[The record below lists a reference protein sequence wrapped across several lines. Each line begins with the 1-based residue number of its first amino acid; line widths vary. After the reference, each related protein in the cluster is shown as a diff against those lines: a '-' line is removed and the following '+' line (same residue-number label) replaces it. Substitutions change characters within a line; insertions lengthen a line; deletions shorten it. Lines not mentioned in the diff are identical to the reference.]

1 MKKKIVFCMNCH
13 ASYIIKNIEHY
24 NNKILNDYNIFH
36 INYASGKYLIDNKL
50 TDNDINLIK
59 EADILICQY
68 IKNYRGMLNHDYIKS
83 IANTDKIYLIPH
95 YTFSAYFNEEIV
107 EYILKTS
114 KNTEQIISNIN
125 NLNIDNDKIINT
137 LNNELNHIKELDKN
151 SSVCMFEFVNNN
163 YKKYRLFQNR
173 AHPNNLFFIEIANQL
188 LKILGYNKLDGVY
201 ENFSNHSNQVSIIF
215 PEVKNTLKLEFD
227 CNIYSNNIFVSTIQY
242 FQIINY
248 KYCFKTEIVNKINN
262 LTKNIDE
269 KYYDKSYFFNFL
281 NSELLYNILILISD
295 KSN

>member
-13 ASYIIKNIEHY
+13 ASYIIKNIEYY
-24 NNKILNDYNIFH
+24 NNNILNDYNIFH

-50 TDNDINLIK
+50 TDNDVNLIK

-68 IKNYRGMLNHDYIKS
+68 IKNDRGMLNHYYIKS

-95 YTFSAYFNEEIV
+95 YTFSAYFNDIIV
-107 EYILKTS
+107 EYIIKIS

-137 LNNELNHIKELDKN
+137 LNYELNHIKELDKN

-173 AHPNNLFFIEIANQL
+173 GHPNNLFFIEITNQL
-188 LKILGYNKLDGVY
+188 LKILGYNKLDGIY

-215 PEVKNTLKLEFD
+215 PEVKNILKLEFD
-227 CNIYSNNIFVSTIQY
+227 CNIYSNHIFVSTIQY

-248 KYCFKTEIVNKINN
+248 NDCFTPLHI
-262 LTKNIDE
+262 
-269 KYYDKSYFFNFL
+269 
-281 NSELLYNILILISD
+281 
-295 KSN
+295 